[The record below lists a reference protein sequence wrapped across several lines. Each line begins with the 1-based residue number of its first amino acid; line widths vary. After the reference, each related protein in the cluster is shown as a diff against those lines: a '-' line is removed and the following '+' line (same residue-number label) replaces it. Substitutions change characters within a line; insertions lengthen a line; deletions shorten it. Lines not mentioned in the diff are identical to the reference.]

1 MLFLTLSLHLI
12 VPNSIIMGIQLK
24 SVKVKALKDFTYGSG
39 LKTVGQVFNAP
50 EGDAEK
56 MVRAKRVEYVSE
68 KPKAKKDVVP
78 D

>member
-1 MLFLTLSLHLI
+1 MI
-12 VPNSIIMGIQLK
+12 VPNSTIMGIQLK

-50 EGDAEK
+50 EGDADK

-68 KPKAKKDVVP
+68 KPKKRESNVVP